1 MEFRFVC
8 RAERRTEALGVL
20 RGSSAAVAVVF
31 AALTSGAVTASTATS
46 ATAMWLP
53 RGLGH
58 YCASARGRVVLHGG
72 RGGRDVGVRSFIVD
86 NYVDARCELT
96 FLLTVATYVHGL
108 WLVRVCLGGESSGS
122 CRVEL
127 DAQTAHEATA
137 GAGDLRGIQRQP
149 LIFGDT
155 EIDGSQFR
163 QPRTRTIL
171 AAATPNS
178 IETLCFV
185 ANPDLFQLDA
195 RAKHRGALAHQVSE
209 IDAFFGGEI
218 KRQLLSIPL
227 PFGVGD
233 LHHQVIR
240 LHALHCLATRVFVLC
255 PHFGEA
261 AYVVARRETP
271 CLLGRSRLAETV
283 GRASAAPFGQIT
295 ERVDVA
301 KIFAPIGVDDDG
313 RLHRRRL
320 VGLPEKELLTVTLE

>member
-1 MEFRFVC
+1 M
-8 RAERRTEALGVL
+8 L
-20 RGSSAAVAVVF
+20 
-31 AALTSGAVTASTATS
+31 
-46 ATAMWLP
+46 
-53 RGLGH
+53 
-58 YCASARGRVVLHGG
+58 
-72 RGGRDVGVRSFIVD
+72 I
-86 NYVDARCELT
+86 
-96 FLLTVATYVHGL
+96 
-108 WLVRVCLGGESSGS
+108 
-122 CRVEL
+122 
-127 DAQTAHEATA
+127 AQTAHESTA
-137 GAGDLRGIQRQP
+137 GAGDLRRIQRQP

-163 QPRTRTIL
+163 QPRARTIL

-185 ANPDLFQLDA
+185 ANADLFQLDA
-195 RAKHRGALAHQVSE
+195 RAEHRGELAHQVSE
-209 IDAFFGGEI
+209 VDAFFGGEI

-261 AYVVARRETP
+261 AYVVAGGETP

-283 GRASAAPFGQIT
+283 GRASAAPFGQVT

-301 KIFAPIGVDDDG
+301 KIFASIGVDDDG

-320 VGLPEKELLTVTLE
+320 VGLPEKELLSVTLERDFDEMRHPAVGKVEMSGGAFCGPLPTPRTGQVFGTSRAAA

>member
-1 MEFRFVC
+1 M
-8 RAERRTEALGVL
+8 
-20 RGSSAAVAVVF
+20 
-31 AALTSGAVTASTATS
+31 
-46 ATAMWLP
+46 
-53 RGLGH
+53 
-58 YCASARGRVVLHGG
+58 
-72 RGGRDVGVRSFIVD
+72 RSFIVD
-86 NYVDARCELT
+86 NDVDARCELT
-96 FLLTVATYVHGL
+96 FLLTVATHVHGL
-108 WLVRVCLGGESSGS
+108 WLVGGHLGVESSCS

-127 DAQTAHEATA
+127 DAQILQAEQPHLAIGAAQRDALTKNVVGNHFLVAATGAHDPSLLWKSLTLLNIELVLIAQTAHESTA

-163 QPRTRTIL
+163 QPRARTIL

-178 IETLCFV
+178 IETLGFV
-185 ANPDLFQLDA
+185 ANAD
-195 RAKHRGALAHQVSE
+195 AKHRGELAHQVSE

-261 AYVVARRETP
+261 AYVVARGETP
-271 CLLGRSRLAETV
+271 CLLGGSRLAEAV
-283 GRASAAPFGQIT
+283 GRASAAPFGQVT
-295 ERVDVA
+295 ERVDVT

-320 VGLPEKELLTVTLE
+320 VGLPEKELLTVTLERDFDEMRHPAVE